1 MYSDG
6 ISQDIPF
13 FIPLGFDQRIGME
26 TSEFA
31 IRLGS
36 AVASGLLIGLER
48 EYKSK
53 SAGLKT
59 NMLVALGACV
69 FVLISLMFAGQKN
82 TDMTRVLGQVVTGVG
97 FLGAGAILQRGASVK
112 GLTTAATIWCSAGVG
127 CLAAVGR
134 YWELVILTITV
145 VLVNFLFGMLDTRI
159 ASRFKKKDEED

>member
-1 MYSDG
+1 
-6 ISQDIPF
+6 
-13 FIPLGFDQRIGME
+13 ME

-31 IRLGS
+31 IRIGS

-159 ASRFKKKDEED
+159 ASRFKNNKEEKS